1 MTLTLTIPAPTMK
14 PVRKR
19 KTGKL
24 VTRSPFLNSNDRDHW
39 RTTQPITKAWKAN
52 AVEAA
57 TVAQLPKG
65 LTKVRIDGQ
74 VVKPRGGRYDAMNFY
89 PTAKAVVDGLV
100 EYGLVPDDSNQYLEG
115 PFLTDGGKGPAALVI
130 TITQE
135 TQWLT

>member
-1 MTLTLTIPAPTMK
+1 MLTLTLTIPAPTMK

-19 KTGKL
+19 KTGKV

-57 TVAQLPKG
+57 AAAQLPKG

-74 VVKPRGGRYDAMNFY
+74 IIKPRGGRYDAMNFY

-100 EYGLVPDDSNQYLEG
+100 QYGLVPDDSNQYLKG
-115 PFLTDGGKGPAALVI
+115 PFLTEGGKGPAALVI

-135 TQWLT
+135 KP